1 MLNNTAGRVL
11 IFPLPFLYFVKVS
24 FSLLSHATVSSIIS
38 LSTQTDCCCQYLITS
53 FSLAVGRLPK
63 SFFFYLAFLFV
74 CLKFFLVFFWL
85 VNWIFDILLK

>member
-63 SFFFYLAFLFV
+63 SFFFFPCFSLCLFKV
-74 CLKFFLVFFWL
+74 FFCFFLACQLDF
-85 VNWIFDILLK
+85 